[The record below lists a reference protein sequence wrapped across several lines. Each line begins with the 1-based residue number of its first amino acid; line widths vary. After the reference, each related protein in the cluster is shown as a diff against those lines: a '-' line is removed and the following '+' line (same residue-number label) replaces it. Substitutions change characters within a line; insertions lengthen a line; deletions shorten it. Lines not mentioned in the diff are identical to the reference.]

1 MLRLSASL
9 AIVISAP
16 LVETELFRL
25 SRSVY
30 SNSPSL
36 RVGDS
41 GSHVE
46 LKRLG
51 FAHSGL
57 CVLIM
62 PQIFK
67 TVTLGRFT
75 CAWRARKAT
84 AHPLSAKFE
93 ASEPIIAAS
102 KGVSIGANIVQLS
115 TSTHNPFRECF
126 PTKS

>member
-36 RVGDS
+36 GVS
-41 GSHVE
+41 GCHVE

-51 FAHSGL
+51 FAIADSV
-57 CVLIM
+57 VLVM
-62 PQIFK
+62 KQIFE
-67 TVTLGRFT
+67 TLTWGRFT
-75 CAWRARKAT
+75 CAWRTRKAT

-93 ASEPIIAAS
+93 ASETIIAAS
-102 KGVSIGANIVQLS
+102 
-115 TSTHNPFRECF
+115 TD
-126 PTKS
+126 

>member
-36 RVGDS
+36 GVGDS
-41 GSHVE
+41 GCHVE

-51 FAHSGL
+51 FAIADSV
-57 CVLIM
+57 VLVM
-62 PQIFK
+62 KQIFE
-67 TVTLGRFT
+67 TLTWGRFT
-75 CAWRARKAT
+75 CASRTRKAT
-84 AHPLSAKFE
+84 AHPLSAQFE
-93 ASEPIIAAS
+93 ASETIIAAS
-102 KGVSIGANIVQLS
+102 
-115 TSTHNPFRECF
+115 TD
-126 PTKS
+126 

>member
-36 RVGDS
+36 GVGDS
-41 GSHVE
+41 GCHVE

-51 FAHSGL
+51 FAIADSV
-57 CVLIM
+57 VLVM
-62 PQIFK
+62 KQIFE
-67 TVTLGRFT
+67 TLTWGRFT
-75 CAWRARKAT
+75 GASRTRKAT

-93 ASEPIIAAS
+93 ASETIIAAS
-102 KGVSIGANIVQLS
+102 
-115 TSTHNPFRECF
+115 TD
-126 PTKS
+126 